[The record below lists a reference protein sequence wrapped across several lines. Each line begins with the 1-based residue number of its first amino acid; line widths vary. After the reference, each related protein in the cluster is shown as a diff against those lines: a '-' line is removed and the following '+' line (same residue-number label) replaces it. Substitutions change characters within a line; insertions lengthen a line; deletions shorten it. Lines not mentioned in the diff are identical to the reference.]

1 MEPVTLG
8 FFARLWLA
16 IWLPWKI
23 LFSGE
28 LALQVEH
35 AALAAPAPAPL
46 PPAPPAEA
54 TALQLLALLQ
64 REARLVDFLEED
76 IAGFSDAEVGAAARV
91 VHEGG
96 RRVLRENFSLEPVR
110 REAEGAALT

>member
-1 MEPVTLG
+1 MEPVRLG
-8 FFARLWLA
+8 FLARLWLA

-35 AALAAPAPAPL
+35 AALAAPPGNVPSVR
-46 PPAPPAEA
+46 PEG

-64 REARLVDFLEED
+64 REGRLVDFLEED
-76 IAGFSDAEVGAAARV
+76 VASFTDAEVGAAARL
-91 VHEGG
+91 VHEGC
-96 RRVLRENFSLEPVR
+96 RRVLRENFE
-110 REAEGAALT
+110 